1 MITEQLKKEI
11 IAMAEGDWLDDYS
24 VGQVKLIT
32 INEVEIY
39 GLNEEELKI
48 YVDAYN
54 AKVNESKQGGQQ

>member
-1 MITEQLKKEI
+1 MVTEQLKKEI

-39 GLNEEELKI
+39 GLNDEELKI

-54 AKVNESKQGGQQ
+54 AKVNESK